1 MGDDLEFTRNEAFK
15 PDQKAAQT
23 HIGNTLQI
31 QRSKM
36 KKALLPRWVPDAAEH
51 YLQHTETGLSI
62 RAVARLAGCHPS
74 TVLRQIRRFETRRD
88 DVLVDRALTRLGK
101 TYFAPRAVEGSEVGQ
116 RDLPRRNAKITTE
129 DHQLRAEALRVL
141 RRLCETGA
149 TLVVACNLEKAVV
162 LRDLPGG
169 QSTRTAV
176 VDRVIAESMALK
188 AWISCVKNGK
198 ASLYE
203 VTPAGRTFVKSGIDP
218 RGAAL
223 MEHGFSEASATFE
236 GAKPADFSAHEDVD
250 TRRFTTTESPLL
262 TLARRR
268 DKSGAPF
275 LEDTLVA
282 AGERFREDFELAQMG
297 LEGTQ
302 IWQEYLREIKS
313 GVAPMTPLL
322 PDEKQRAAHDR
333 TRDALR
339 DLGLGLGDAV
349 LRCCCFLEG
358 LETTEKEMDWAARSG
373 KIVLKI
379 ALQRLSFH
387 YFKTYGKHGPMI
399 G

>member
-1 MGDDLEFTRNEAFK
+1 L
-15 PDQKAAQT
+15 
-23 HIGNTLQI
+23 
-31 QRSKM
+31 
-36 KKALLPRWVPDAAEH
+36 
-51 YLQHTETGLSI
+51 
-62 RAVARLAGCHPS
+62 
-74 TVLRQIRRFETRRD
+74 
-88 DVLVDRALTRLGK
+88 
-101 TYFAPRAVEGSEVGQ
+101 
-116 RDLPRRNAKITTE
+116 RDLPRRNPKSTPE
-129 DHQLRAEALRVL
+129 DHLLRAEALRIL
-141 RRLCETGA
+141 RRLCEAGA
-149 TLVVACNLEKAVV
+149 SLVVSCALEKAVV
-162 LRDLPGG
+162 LRDLPSG
-169 QSTRTAV
+169 QATRTAV
-176 VDRVIAESMALK
+176 VDRTIAESMALK
-188 AWISCVKNGK
+188 AWISCVKHGK
-198 ASLYE
+198 VSVYE
-203 VTPAGRTFVKSGIDP
+203 ATPAGRTYLRSGIDP

-223 MEHGFSEASATFE
+223 LEHGFAEASATFE
-236 GAKPADFSAHEDVD
+236 GATTVALPPHDAGDA
-250 TRRFTTTESPLL
+250 RRYTAVESPLL

-275 LEDTLVA
+275 LSDALVA

-297 LEGTQ
+297 LQGTQ

-313 GVAPMTPLL
+313 GVAPEAPLL
-322 PDEKQRAAHDR
+322 RNKKQRAAHDR

-387 YFKTYGKHGPMI
+387 YCKTYGKHGPLI